1 MLAELGINLY
11 FRSTVGDNV
20 ERLSQTVKTALK
32 RSDVVIITGGLGP
45 TEDDLTRE
53 VVAELMGIELVFD
66 PEIAR
71 GLEAKFSKFRIQ
83 ERRGSQI
90 QPQTGYGA

>member
-1 MLAELGINLY
+1 MNAEILSVGTELLIGKVVDTNATFLSRMLAELGINLY

-45 TEDDLTRE
+45 TE
-53 VVAELMGIELVFD
+53 
-66 PEIAR
+66 
-71 GLEAKFSKFRIQ
+71 
-83 ERRGSQI
+83 ERPHQGSGCRAHGHRACI
-90 QPQTGYGA
+90 RS